1 MARITAGVGSSH
13 IPLLGVAVDQGKTK
27 DDYFTPIFS
36 GYEWTKEWIKGEKP
50 DVIILVYNDHAS
62 AFDANII
69 PTFAIGT
76 GERYKP
82 ADEGWGPREVPD
94 VIGEPDLGWHIAQS
108 LILDEFDMTIIN
120 EMDVDHGLTVP
131 LSMMFGQPEAWPA
144 RSFLWPSMSSPIPSP
159 PATAAGC
166 WARRSS
172 APWKAIRKI
181 STCRSGA
188 PAA

>member
-1 MARITAGVGSSH
+1 
-13 IPLLGVAVDQGKTK
+13 VAVDQGKTK
-27 DDYFTPIFS
+27 DDYFTPIFE

-94 VIGEPDLGWHIAQS
+94 VIGEPDLAG
-108 LILDEFDMTIIN
+108 T
-120 EMDVDHGLTVP
+120 
-131 LSMMFGQPEAWPA
+131 
-144 RSFLWPSMSSPIPSP
+144 SPR
-159 PATAAGC
+159 A
-166 WARRSS
+166 
-172 APWKAIRKI
+172 
-181 STCRSGA
+181 
-188 PAA
+188 